1 MSVGGGGGGS
11 ESAGGG
17 QHLANATTGAT
28 QLALLPFQHA
38 PPTLPPCS
46 AWLTDPLRL
55 DRPESMALPTANSN
69 TWANKE
75 SLLNTFFGFACL
87 HTGLQH
93 PGLEAYRDRFNT
105 SFMPFMTFLYRRGSM
120 PGCFAS
126 HCNLGELGC
135 VLWGSGWAAAC
146 ALQGGRVHCMPAT
159 LPSQS
164 HALPHALP
172 PSPHPP
178 AAKRALLFLRS
189 EAVRMGQ
196 PYTPAQEAAM
206 KETMDSLT
214 CIPQQL
220 RKHISPK
227 PQPTIPEL
235 KSMGQWLDAP
245 QLVQLVVK
253 LKVRSLGGWGV
264 HDMLLASSTWWPL
277 PQCLHCGTCAL
288 SPPSATHPAAGV
300 H

>member
-1 MSVGGGGGGS
+1 
-11 ESAGGG
+11 
-17 QHLANATTGAT
+17 
-28 QLALLPFQHA
+28 
-38 PPTLPPCS
+38 
-46 AWLTDPLRL
+46 
-55 DRPESMALPTANSN
+55 
-69 TWANKE
+69 
-75 SLLNTFFGFACL
+75 
-87 HTGLQH
+87 
-93 PGLEAYRDRFNT
+93 
-105 SFMPFMTFLYRRGSM
+105 
-120 PGCFAS
+120 
-126 HCNLGELGC
+126 
-135 VLWGSGWAAAC
+135 
-146 ALQGGRVHCMPAT
+146 
-159 LPSQS
+159 
-164 HALPHALP
+164 
-172 PSPHPP
+172 
-178 AAKRALLFLRS
+178 
-189 EAVRMGQ
+189 
-196 PYTPAQEAAM
+196 M

-264 HDMLLASSTWWPL
+264 HDMLLAFSTCWPL